1 MKQHHTTTAFI
12 LFLQLLFSCNQ
23 VDDIPGEDISG
34 KSPIWVSADH
44 VSPFTRSYIPQGM
57 CDNFKVYAASE
68 KDGVRTSVMNGYEVK
83 FINDDWTYVSDTQP
97 LMYWNGNADQYLFTA
112 GAPISAV
119 TAISATSMTLHLEN
133 NQTGSAMAS
142 SPQKIEQSSE
152 DFGKTV
158 NLRFAYAHCRVCVA
172 FKKNAE
178 NDVAVTDI
186 KLTPKDP
193 IASKADITYTYDWS
207 TTIPTASSQVN
218 TTETSKAELSFADI
232 TIPANKEEEVLSGT
246 RYYCVPDAS
255 NQKQWTVSLKCDGEE
270 KTGQFEN
277 SYTWESGKNYIYVFS
292 LEGKSPK
299 LVKVIKQDDFF
310 DCNDIVPGGEFF
322 GSDMTE

>member
-1 MKQHHTTTAFI
+1 MSCI
-12 LFLQLLFSCNQ
+12 LLVFSCNNKDELSG
-23 VDDIPGEDISG
+23 DDVPGY
-34 KSPIWVSADH
+34 SPLLLSVEAP
-44 VSPFTRSYIPQGM
+44 SPFTRAYIPQGM

-97 LMYWNGNADQYLFTA
+97 LMYWNSNADRYLFTA

-133 NQTGSAMAS
+133 NQTESVMAS
-142 SPQKIEQSSE
+142 SPLKIEQSSE

-172 FKKNAE
+172 FKKNAA

-218 TTETSKAELSFADI
+218 TTETSKADLSFADV
-232 TIPANKEEEVLSGT
+232 TIPANKEDAILSET
-246 RYYCVPDAS
+246 RHYCVPDAS
-255 NQKQWTVSLKCDGEE
+255 NSNEWTISLKCDGEE
-270 KTGQFEN
+270 KTGQFQN
-277 SYTWESGKNYIYVFS
+277 SYTWESGKNYIYLFS
-292 LEGKSPK
+292 LTENGPK
-299 LVKVIKQDDFF
+299 LVKVISQDMYF
-310 DCNDIVPGGEFF
+310 DCNDIIPGGEFS